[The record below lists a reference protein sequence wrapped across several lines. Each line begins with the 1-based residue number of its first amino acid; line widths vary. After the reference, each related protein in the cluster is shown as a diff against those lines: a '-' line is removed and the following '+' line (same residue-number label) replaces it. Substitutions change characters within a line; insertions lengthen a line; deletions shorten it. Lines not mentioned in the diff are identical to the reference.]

1 VVEDDEMVRRVA
13 VRILRAKGYVVHE
26 TGDPRA
32 ALAIFDQLGRAVDLL
47 VADVVMSGMSGKDLA
62 DRLRG
67 MKHDLRVLYTS
78 GYTENT
84 IVHHGVVDPD
94 VNFLAKP
101 YLPED
106 LAHCV
111 REALDKSGSGF

>member
-1 VVEDDEMVRRVA
+1 M
-13 VRILRAKGYVVHE
+13 VHE

-32 ALAIFDQLGRAVDLL
+32 ALSMFEQLGRAVDLL
-47 VADVVMSGMSGKDLA
+47 IADVVMSGMSGKDLA

-67 MKHDLRVLYTS
+67 VKPGLRVLYTS

-106 LAHCV
+106 LARCV
-111 REALDKSGSGF
+111 REALDETGG

>member
-1 VVEDDEMVRRVA
+1 VA

-32 ALAIFDQLGRAVDLL
+32 GLAIFETLGHAVDLL
-47 VADVVMSGMSGKDLA
+47 IADVVMARMSGKELA

-67 MKHDLRVLYTS
+67 VKRDLRVLYTS

-84 IVHHGVVDPD
+84 IMHHGVVDPD
-94 VNFLAKP
+94 VSFLAKP

-106 LAHCV
+106 LARCV
-111 REALDKSGSGF
+111 REALDRVG